1 MMEGSGG
8 ANLVESLGGEGVL
21 IRSPQQQDRF
31 DKNADRDEGG
41 RSDRGAGVGCGTEIR
56 NRLPTLPAMHVP
68 SQPIRSNHSNAML
81 GVSDLVDRLSHVQVS
96 KSSHSTSLSRQSTSG
111 NDAGGCKGLRQH
123 GSGLPPSQASIQ
135 LKRVGTVPAT
145 QLEKPASA
153 LLDHGDNDNENDIG
167 AADCDEVVE
176 HTETTHDETLSVVAE
191 NGRGE
196 SHGRRDNDESLL
208 EDVSVMTGSF
218 GNNEDAI
225 QFRQQWQS
233 PKRHRRDLKHT
244 EGGEDDD
251 ASGGAS
257 GFSLD
262 AMVGHSSC
270 ESSVTWYEGSH
281 IDEIT
286 VDDEADN
293 AKSER
298 CDESHEDVLL
308 ECASSGDETGGSDV
322 EVVVYED
329 DETIFEWTSTESFFG
344 EDDVG
349 DPDVTRASISL
360 EQSLS
365 SASASASASSCTSP
379 LSSPPPQ
386 PQLVVSP
393 RLERDD

>member
-1 MMEGSGG
+1 MKEGSGG
-8 ANLVESLGGEGVL
+8 ANLVESLGGEGGL

-31 DKNADRDEGG
+31 DKNADRGEGG
-41 RSDRGAGVGCGTEIR
+41 RNDRGAGVGCGAEIR
-56 NRLPTLPAMHVP
+56 NCLPPLPAMHVP
-68 SQPIRSNHSNAML
+68 SQPIRSNHSNAIL
-81 GVSDLVDRLSHVQVS
+81 DVSDLVDRLSHVHVS
-96 KSSHSTSLSRQSTSG
+96 KPPHSTSLSRQSPSD
-111 NDAGGCKGLRQH
+111 NDAGGCEGRRQY
-123 GSGLPPSQASIQ
+123 GSDLPPTYASIQ
-135 LKRVGTVPAT
+135 LQQVGTVPA
-145 QLEKPASA
+145 EIAEERA
-153 LLDHGDNDNENDIG
+153 VAGLDHGDKDNDID
-167 AADCDEVVE
+167 AAVCDEAVE

-191 NGRGE
+191 SGRVE
-196 SHGRRDNDESLL
+196 SHGRRDNGESL

-218 GNNEDAI
+218 GNGAEAI
-225 QFRQQWQS
+225 HFRQQWQS
-233 PKRHRRDLKHT
+233 PKRHRHDLKHK

-293 AKSER
+293 AESER
-298 CDESHEDVLL
+298 CDESQEDVLL
-308 ECASSGDETGGSDV
+308 ESSSSGEETGGSDV

-329 DETIFEWTSTESFFG
+329 DETMFEWTSTESFFG

-349 DPDVTRASISL
+349 HPDVTRASISL

-365 SASASASASSCTSP
+365 SASASSCTSP

-386 PQLVVSP
+386 P
-393 RLERDD
+393 